1 LSHGTEAS
9 FAKRPKLASKNGP
22 FDFFKR
28 TISIGCQGSVEVGK
42 SALRGAHSPGGYL
55 LGFPS
60 MADPALKSTPAST
73 LFTTASLKALI
84 VSLLLYWGA
93 CALLLPVTTSD
104 CQVYNLARLRVAERA
119 GFWQAEAWNS
129 VREVTYPWAFDAVH
143 YPFLKTAWGFGIP
156 SFLAFLGLLVIV
168 FQLVAPRFGEH
179 AALWS
184 ILTLLSMP
192 TLMLQATTTKNDL
205 VVVFGVGCWIYS
217 LVRFHRSRNNFFLFA
232 AALSVAFIAG
242 SKNIALGVCAIAALA
257 TGWLLR
263 RDVRSLLLFA
273 LFLGPLLLLFGSIET
288 YLLSWKLYHDPIG
301 PKRFVTEQLNGD
313 GLRGA
318 IANFFRHY
326 LANISLGV
334 DGIDCHSGFP
344 NYLEKESRVL
354 LESLGLQ
361 DAGCRRDFKDATLP
375 FLKDGFDSGYDFG
388 VVGCLAL
395 FTSSCVVCRPKWG
408 DLRWA
413 LSAAGFIAMLPICWA
428 IAWTPWDVRYFCLS
442 FTLFGIVLAL
452 LVFGAPFSDWS
463 SSCQEAGVF
472 PAKESAAPSRSSSS
486 VTFVPSVRCF
496 SGRSWLQLVFGVVI
510 LWSAISLPLHCGQRR
525 PLDLWNAL
533 FARAD
538 VSLRQRPETIPVY
551 KDVLSLRANRTDR
564 WFLVASENSWTLP
577 FLDQANM
584 KWELTPQ
591 WEQVKALLAQGEP
604 GDSYALI
611 LNTQLPQD
619 VPFEVVKKYPGSTFI
634 ARISPTLGEKP

>member
-1 LSHGTEAS
+1 
-9 FAKRPKLASKNGP
+9 
-22 FDFFKR
+22 
-28 TISIGCQGSVEVGK
+28 
-42 SALRGAHSPGGYL
+42 
-55 LGFPS
+55 
-60 MADPALKSTPAST
+60 MADPALKSTSAST
-73 LFTTASLKALI
+73 LFTAASLKALI

-143 YPFLKTAWGFGIP
+143 YPFLKTAWGVGIP

-168 FQLVAPRFGEH
+168 FQLVAPRFGEY

-205 VVVFGVGCWIYS
+205 VVVFGAGCWVYS
-217 LVRFHRSRNNFFLFA
+217 LVRFQRSRNNFFLFA
-232 AALSVAFIAG
+232 AALSLAFIAG
-242 SKNIALGVCAIAALA
+242 SKNIALGVSVIAAVA
-257 TGWLLR
+257 TGWLFR

-313 GLRGA
+313 GLRGT

-334 DGIDCHSGFP
+334 DGIDCHSCFP
-344 NYLEKESRVL
+344 NYLEKKCRDL

-388 VVGCLAL
+388 VIGCLAL
-395 FTSSCVVCRPKWG
+395 LISSCVICRPKWG
-408 DLRWA
+408 DIRWA

-452 LVFGAPFSDWS
+452 LVFGTPFPDWRS
-463 SSCQEAGVF
+463 SGQEAGVF
-472 PAKESAAPSRSSSS
+472 PARESAAASSSSS
-486 VTFVPSVRCF
+486 VSFVPSGRCF
-496 SGRSWLQLVFGVVI
+496 FGRSWLQLGFGVVI

-538 VSLRQRPETIPVY
+538 ISLRQRPETIPVY
-551 KDVLSLRANRTDR
+551 KDVLNLRANRTDR

-611 LNTQLPQD
+611 LNGQLPQD
-619 VPFEVVKKYPGSTFI
+619 IPFEVMKKYPGSTFI
-634 ARISPTLGEKP
+634 VRFLATIAGKP

>member
-1 LSHGTEAS
+1 M
-9 FAKRPKLASKNGP
+9 LAR
-22 FDFFKR
+22 F
-28 TISIGCQGSVEVGK
+28 
-42 SALRGAHSPGGYL
+42 Y
-55 LGFPS
+55 FPS
-60 MADPALKSTPAST
+60 PR
-73 LFTTASLKALI
+73 LI
-84 VSLLLYWGA
+84 VRFIIWLVFVWLS
-93 CALLLPVTTSD
+93 
-104 CQVYNLARLRVAERA
+104 AR
-119 GFWQAEAWNS
+119 GSGKPQPWNS
-129 VREVTYPWAFDAVH
+129 IREVTYPWAFDAVH
-143 YPFLKTAWGFGIP
+143 YPFLKIAWGFGIP
-156 SFLAFLGLLVIV
+156 SFLAFLGLLVII
-168 FQLVAPRFGEH
+168 FQLMAPRFGEH

-217 LVRFHRSRNNFFLFA
+217 LVRFRRSRNNFFLFA
-232 AALSVAFIAG
+232 AALSLAFIAG
-242 SKNIALGVCAIAALA
+242 SKNVALGICAIAAVA

-263 RDVRSLLLFA
+263 REVRSLLLFA

-301 PKRFVTEQLNGD
+301 PKEFVSEQLNGD

-318 IANFFRHY
+318 IANFFRYY
-326 LANISLGV
+326 LANISIGV
-334 DGIDCHSGFP
+334 DGIDCHSGFA
-344 NYLEKESRVL
+344 NYLEKGCRVV

-388 VVGCLAL
+388 IVGCLAL
-395 FTSSCVVCRPKWG
+395 FGSSCVVCRPKWG

-413 LSAAGFIAMLPICWA
+413 LSATGFIAMLPICWA

-442 FTLFGIVLAL
+442 FTVFGIVLAL
-452 LVFGAPFSDWS
+452 LVFGASFPDRRS
-463 SSCQEAGVF
+463 SGQEAGVLT
-472 PAKESAAPSRSSSS
+472 KIQSAATPKSSP
-486 VTFVPSVRCF
+486 VTFVPSMRCF
-496 SGRSWLQLVFGVVI
+496 CDRSWLQLGFGMVI

-538 VSLRQRPETIPVY
+538 VSLRQRPEMIPVY
-551 KDVLSLRANRTDR
+551 KDVLSLRTSRTDR

-604 GDSYALI
+604 ADSYALI
-611 LNTQLPQD
+611 LNSQLAQD
-619 VPFEVVKKYPGSTFI
+619 VPFEIVKKYPGSTFI
-634 ARISPTLGEKP
+634 VRILSTVREKP

>member
-1 LSHGTEAS
+1 
-9 FAKRPKLASKNGP
+9 
-22 FDFFKR
+22 
-28 TISIGCQGSVEVGK
+28 
-42 SALRGAHSPGGYL
+42 
-55 LGFPS
+55 
-60 MADPALKSTPAST
+60 M
-73 LFTTASLKALI
+73 

-129 VREVTYPWAFDAVH
+129 IREVTYPWAFDAVH

-156 SFLAFLGLLVIV
+156 SFLAFLGLLVII
-168 FQLVAPRFGEH
+168 FQLVAPRFGED

-184 ILTLLSMP
+184 ILMLLSMP
-192 TLMLQATTTKNDL
+192 TLMLQATATKNDL
-205 VVVFGVGCWIYS
+205 VIVFGVGCWIYS
-217 LVRFHRSRNNFFLFA
+217 LVRFQRNRNKFFLFA
-232 AALSVAFIAG
+232 AALSLAFIAG
-242 SKNIALGVCAIAALA
+242 SKNVALGICAIATVA

-263 RDVRSLLLFA
+263 REFRSLLLFA

-301 PKRFVTEQLNGD
+301 PKQFVTEQLNGD

-318 IANFFRHY
+318 LANFFRYY
-326 LANISLGV
+326 LANISTGV
-334 DGIDCHSGFP
+334 DGIDCHSGFS
-344 NYLEKESRVL
+344 NYLEKGCQVGL
-354 LESLGLQ
+354 QSLGLQ

-388 VVGCLAL
+388 FVGCLAL
-395 FTSSCVVCRPKWG
+395 LVSSWAVCKPKG
-408 DLRWA
+408 RDLCWA

-428 IAWTPWDVRYFCLS
+428 IAWTPWNVRYFCLS
-442 FTLFGIVLAL
+442 FTLFGIVLTL
-452 LVFGAPFSDWS
+452 LVFGVPLFD
-463 SSCQEAGVF
+463 G
-472 PAKESAAPSRSSSS
+472 RSSRPEVGVSTKKQS
-486 VTFVPSVRCF
+486 AGQR
-496 SGRSWLQLVFGVVI
+496 SGFLGRHRWWLQVGLGLVI

-538 VSLRQRPETIPVY
+538 VSLRQRPEMIPVY
-551 KDVLSLRANRTDR
+551 KDVLSLRTNRTDR

-591 WEQVKALLAQGEP
+591 WEQVKVLLAHGVAAN
-604 GDSYALI
+604 SYALV
-611 LNTQLPQD
+611 LNSQLPQD
-619 VPFEVVKKYPGSTFI
+619 LPFEIVKKYPGSTSI
-634 ARISPTLGEKP
+634 VRILSAVGEKP

>member
-1 LSHGTEAS
+1 MA
-9 FAKRPKLASKNGP
+9 
-22 FDFFKR
+22 D
-28 TISIGCQGSVEVGK
+28 
-42 SALRGAHSPGGYL
+42 SALNP
-55 LGFPS
+55 P
-60 MADPALKSTPAST
+60 PASA
-73 LFTTASLKALI
+73 LFTAASLKAVI

-129 VREVTYPWAFDAVH
+129 IREVTYPWAFDAVH
-143 YPFLKTAWGFGIP
+143 YPFLKTAWGFGTP
-156 SFLAFLGLLVIV
+156 SFLAFLGLLVII

-179 AALWS
+179 VALWS

-192 TLMLQATTTKNDL
+192 TLMLQATATKNDL

-217 LVRFHRSRNNFFLFA
+217 LVRFRRTRNKFFLFA
-232 AALSVAFIAG
+232 AALSLAFVAG
-242 SKNIALGVCAIAALA
+242 SKNVALGICAIAAVA

-263 RDVRSLLLFA
+263 REVRSLLLFA

-301 PKRFVTEQLNGD
+301 PKQFVTEQLNGD
-313 GLRGA
+313 GPRGA
-318 IANFFRHY
+318 IANFFRYY

-334 DGIDCHSGFP
+334 DGIDCHSGFS
-344 NYLEKESRVL
+344 NYLEKGCRAL

-395 FTSSCVVCRPKWG
+395 LVSSCVLCRPIWR
-408 DLRWA
+408 DLHWA

-452 LVFGAPFSDWS
+452 LVFGMPLPDCRS
-463 SSCQEAGVF
+463 SRPEAMVF
-472 PAKESAAPSRSSSS
+472 TNKQSAAVPKSPEMTS
-486 VTFVPSVRCF
+486 VLSVRCF
-496 SGRSWLQLVFGVVI
+496 SGRSWLQLGLGVII

-538 VSLRQRPETIPVY
+538 VSLRQRPEMIPVY
-551 KDVLSLRANRTDR
+551 KDVLSLRTNRTDR

-577 FLDQANM
+577 FLDQTNM

-591 WEQVKALLAQGEP
+591 WEQVKALLAQGKRAN
-604 GDSYALI
+604 SYALV
-611 LNTQLPQD
+611 LNSQLPQD
-619 VPFEVVKKYPGSTFI
+619 VPFEMVKKYPGSTSI
-634 ARISPTLGEKP
+634 VRILSTVGDNP